1 MEIVAYKVPLVDFSE
16 GNDLEKWLSKV
27 ISVVS
32 ERDIWVISGKVVS
45 ILTGRVSFENLDL
58 LIKQESK
65 RQYGRGEFVLTQK
78 NGRLI
83 PNAGIDA
90 SNVKKGWVLWP
101 KDPQQ
106 ISEQI
111 WKYLRAR
118 YNVKNLGIIITD
130 SNITPLRR
138 GTTGIGIGWCGF
150 EALKDYRGSKDLF
163 GKLLKVSVANILDS
177 LASSAVLMMGEGD
190 EQQPLVL
197 IKGAPVIFQNRVPN
211 ELEKKMLQINEDEDL
226 FHYYNN
232 S

>member
-1 MEIVAYKVPLVDFSE
+1 MKIVAYKVPLVNFSRE
-16 GNDLEKWLSKV
+16 NNLEAWLSE
-27 ISVVS
+27 VVS
-32 ERDIWVISGKVVS
+32 VLSEKDILVISGKVIS

-58 LIKQESK
+58 LIKQESEK
-65 RQYGRGEFVLTQK
+65 QYGKGEFILTQK

-90 SNVKKGWVLWP
+90 SNIEKGWVLWP
-101 KDPQQ
+101 KDPQR

-111 WKYLRAR
+111 WEFLRIKHQ
-118 YNVKNLGIIITD
+118 VKNLGIIITD
-130 SNITPLRR
+130 SNIMPLRR

-163 GKLLKVSVANILDS
+163 GRLLKVSVANILDS
-177 LASSAVLMMGEGD
+177 LASSAVLMMGEGN

-197 IKGAPVIFQNRVPN
+197 IKDAPVVFQNRVPN

-226 FHYYNN
+226 FQYYNK